1 MREDGARL
9 TGENANFDAF
19 AVLMHP
25 IIDHLKSACPVGD
38 ICCLEVLS
46 QFHEQ

>member
-19 AVLMHP
+19 AVL
-25 IIDHLKSACPVGD
+25 IKILTSNWEFE
-38 ICCLEVLS
+38 CLSPLRGPLWK
-46 QFHEQ
+46 